1 MTGTVELRWHRAGAS
16 AVLFPGGPPVAR
28 VQMMLTPELKHGI
41 SIEQKLRINSR
52 VTITIIVCL
61 N

>member
-41 SIEQKLRINSR
+41 SIKQKLINSR
-52 VTITIIVCL
+52 VNITIIVCL